1 MRSISVFGRG
11 SGGRSRPEDRPRRPD
26 GPRILV
32 KRRWRLGDIVM
43 CEPACR
49 SLSERGT
56 VTFSTRDE
64 YHPVVQF
71 FSGTPPRTMSYP
83 PPERD
88 NVVLADETIDL
99 DVVTLD
105 HPGFETKVEAF
116 IAACGIDPT
125 SIPDDRRVPRIE
137 PSQRYQAWAR
147 IKLDGYGILGRSIVA
162 IARQSYDAASP
173 RSMPPSV
180 IDELAMRLSKQHHV
194 IYVGATPV
202 RVDVSD
208 SIHNLTGCTPDV
220 TFAAGLIKQC
230 RLLVTVDTG
239 LMHVAGA
246 MGVPMVTVMGPT
258 RPSDLAT
265 VYDRNS
271 ILDVGGECSP
281 CYDRGCE
288 HPCLHGVDPAE
299 VHRLCLSR
307 LDNPAAPSTVHRP

>member
-11 SGGRSRPEDRPRRPD
+11 SGGSSRSDDRPRKPD

-32 KRRWRLGDIVM
+32 KRQWRLGDIVM

-49 SLSERGT
+49 SLSERGA
-56 VTFSTRDE
+56 VTFSTRGE

-83 PPERD
+83 PPDRP
-88 NVVLADETIDL
+88 NLVLADEIIDL

-105 HPGFETKVEAF
+105 HPGFETKVDAF
-116 IAACGIDPT
+116 ISECGIDPT
-125 SIPDDRRVPRIE
+125 TMPRESKVPIVE

-147 IKLDGYGILGRSIVA
+147 VKLEEYDILGKSL
-162 IARQSYDAASP
+162 IAVVRQSYDAASP
-173 RSMPPSV
+173 RSLVPSV
-180 IDELAMRLSKQHHV
+180 VDRLVGMLSRTHHV

-202 RVDVSD
+202 RLEVSD

-220 TFAAGLIKQC
+220 TFVAGLLKQC

-239 LMHVAGA
+239 LMHLAGA
-246 MGVPMVTVMGPT
+246 MGVPMVSVMGPT
-258 RPSDLAT
+258 RPEDLAMI
-265 VYDRNS
+265 YDRNS
-271 ILDVGGECSP
+271 VLDVGPSCSP

-288 HPCLHGVDPAE
+288 DPCLHRVDVNE
-299 VHRLCLSR
+299 IYHLCLSR
-307 LDNPAAPSTVHRP
+307 LDAPDVPSTVHRP